1 MDITNETIGLKVLS
15 VSPSHAESN
24 VNVNSTI
31 DITFT
36 SDINPN
42 TLTKNIVVFKDI
54 NKIYKN
60 ANSLRDYSKYEVVKG
75 SISYENKILTYTP
88 DTPFDVDSTYIL
100 MLNDKI
106 ADITGN
112 QLIKK
117 YINVFYT
124 ELEQSYTGVKI
135 ITPKYGLITNEIPM
149 FEWEN
154 QKAPSYVF
162 QISKEN
168 SFERLIIEDV
178 IKGNDKT
185 DKIQYIPSFKAE
197 EGMYFIRIKCE
208 NSDWSETH
216 QIFIKPI
223 TDAVIAEEDTSEMIA
238 FEDFFENLEDPIE
251 ILEYFPEPNS
261 INNSLKTN
269 LIYLKIKG
277 KIEEDRVDFSNCYIY
292 GESLDDEHNE
302 YSHESISGDWSVVY
316 DAYLDVTYIIFTPDI
331 MSQGD

>member
-1 MDITNETIGLKVLS
+1 MDNMNETIGLKVLLM
-15 VSPSHAESN
+15 SPSHQESN
-24 VNVNSTI
+24 VNVNSSI

-42 TLTKNIVVFKDI
+42 TLGKNIVVFKDT
-54 NKIYKN
+54 NKVYKN
-60 ANSLRDYSKYEVVKG
+60 ANSLRDYSKYDVVKG
-75 SISYENKILTYTP
+75 SITYKDKVLTYTP
-88 DTPFDVDSTYIL
+88 DEPFDVDSTYIL

-124 ELEQSYTGVKI
+124 EPVASYIGVKI
-135 ITPKYGLITNEIPM
+135 TSPKYGLITNEIPM
-149 FEWEN
+149 FEWDN
-154 QKAPSYVF
+154 QGAPSYVF

-178 IKGNDKT
+178 VKDNGSE
-185 DKIQYIPSFKAE
+185 KIQHIPNFKAE
-197 EGMYFIRIKCE
+197 EGMYFVRVKCE
-208 NSDWSETH
+208 TGDWGDTH

-223 TDAVIAEEDTSEMIA
+223 TDAVIAEEDTSEMVA
-238 FEDFFENLEDPIE
+238 FEDFFDNLEDPIE
-251 ILEYFPEPNS
+251 VLEYFPEPNS

-277 KIEEDRVDFSNCYIY
+277 KIEEDRIDFSNCYIY
-292 GESLDDEHNE
+292 GESLDEDHSE
-302 YSHESISGDWSVVY
+302 YSHESISGEWSVVY
-316 DAYLDVTYIIFTPDI
+316 DAYFDVTYIIFTPDI
-331 MSQGD
+331 L